1 MLNYTHMTNNINKK
15 ILIAEDEQAIAKAL
29 QLKLEHL
36 GFEVEVVGNGEEALA
51 TLKKSKFDL
60 MLLDVMM
67 PKLDG
72 FGVLAGVKDLDYK
85 PIILI
90 SSNLS
95 QASDREKALS
105 LGADD
110 FLVKSDVSLKEIVD
124 KVKKALK
131 L

>member
-1 MLNYTHMTNNINKK
+1 MNMTEKNHKK
-15 ILIAEDEQAIAKAL
+15 ILIAEDENAIAKAL

-36 GFEVEVVGNGEEALA
+36 GFNVELASNGEEALEA
-51 TLKKSKFDL
+51 LKKTKFDL
-60 MLLDVMM
+60 MLLDIMM
-67 PKLDG
+67 PKVDG
-72 FGVLAGVKDLDYK
+72 FGVLAGLKSLNYK
-85 PIILI
+85 PIVLI

-95 QASDREKALS
+95 QSSDRDKAIG

-124 KVKKALK
+124 KINEALS

>member
-1 MLNYTHMTNNINKK
+1 MNMTEKNHKK
-15 ILIAEDEQAIAKAL
+15 ILIAEDENAIAKAL

-36 GFEVEVVGNGEEALA
+36 GFNVELASNGEEALEA
-51 TLKKSKFDL
+51 LKKTKFDL
-60 MLLDVMM
+60 MLLDIMM
-67 PKLDG
+67 PKVDG
-72 FGVLAGVKDLDYK
+72 FGVLAGLKNLNYK
-85 PIILI
+85 PIVLI

-95 QASDREKALS
+95 QSSDRDKAIS

-124 KVKKALK
+124 KINEALS

>member
-1 MLNYTHMTNNINKK
+1 
-15 ILIAEDEQAIAKAL
+15 
-29 QLKLEHL
+29 
-36 GFEVEVVGNGEEALA
+36 VVGNGEEALA

-72 FGVLAGVKDLDYK
+72 FGVLAGIKDLDYK

>member
-1 MLNYTHMTNNINKK
+1 MTEKNHKK
-15 ILIAEDEQAIAKAL
+15 ILIAEDENAIAKAL

-36 GFEVEVVGNGEEALA
+36 GFNVELASNGEEALEA
-51 TLKKSKFDL
+51 LKKTKFDL
-60 MLLDVMM
+60 MLLDIMM
-67 PKLDG
+67 PKVDG
-72 FGVLAGVKDLDYK
+72 FGVLAGLKNLNYK
-85 PIILI
+85 PIVLI

-95 QASDREKALS
+95 QSSDRDKAIS

-124 KVKKALK
+124 KINEALS

>member
-1 MLNYTHMTNNINKK
+1 MNMTEKNHKK
-15 ILIAEDEQAIAKAL
+15 ILIAEDENAIAKAL

-36 GFEVEVVGNGEEALA
+36 GFNVELAGNGEEALEA
-51 TLKKSKFDL
+51 LKKTKFDL
-60 MLLDVMM
+60 MLLDIMM
-67 PKLDG
+67 PKVDG
-72 FGVLAGVKDLDYK
+72 FGVLAGLKSLNYK
-85 PIILI
+85 PIVLI

-95 QASDREKALS
+95 QSSDRDKAIG

-124 KVKKALK
+124 KINEALS

>member
-1 MLNYTHMTNNINKK
+1 MLNYTYMTNTTTKK
-15 ILIAEDEQAIAKAL
+15 ILIAEDENAIGKAL

-36 GFEVEVVGNGEEALA
+36 GFEVKLVANGEEALTA
-51 TLKKSKFDL
+51 LKKSKFDL
-60 MLLDVMM
+60 MLLDIMM
-67 PKLDG
+67 PKVDG
-72 FGVLAGVKDLDYK
+72 FGVLAGIKDLDYK
-85 PIILI
+85 PIVFI

-95 QASDREKALS
+95 QSSDREKAIG

-124 KVKKALK
+124 KVKDALK